1 MKINIKN
8 LKAKTLLGVYEE
20 ERKAQREV
28 TLNLTID
35 FDHKQAVASDDVKDT
50 IDYAV
55 IEQTIVD
62 GLSRQK
68 FALLESLAAYVT
80 KQVMG
85 FAGVREVTVA
95 IDKPGAL
102 KHADSVAI
110 IHSESQ

>member
-8 LKAKTLLGVYEE
+8 LKAQTLLGVYEE
-20 ERKAQREV
+20 ERKALREV
-28 TLNLTID
+28 ILNLTID
-35 FDHKQAVASDDVKDT
+35 YDHTQAVASDDVQDT
-50 IDYAV
+50 IDYAI

-62 GLSRQK
+62 GLARQK

-85 FAGVREVTVA
+85 FAGVREVQVE

-102 KHADSVAI
+102 NYAECVSI
-110 IHSESQ
+110 IHSERK